1 MNHQLTIDWPG
12 IDTVLLDM
20 DGTLLDLHFDNYFWR
35 EHLPRAYA
43 QRHGITLEK
52 SRSRLYP
59 YFEAQEGTMNWY
71 CVDYWSRELDMDIAL
86 LKEEVAHLIA
96 VHPRVIDFLKFL
108 RKTGK
113 HRVLV
118 TNAHH
123 KSLALKLKHTPLGA
137 HLDKIVC
144 AHDLGLPKE
153 NTAFWK
159 RLHRVMSFDPATTLL
174 IDDNLQVLD
183 SAARHGIAH
192 LVAVARPDSRQ
203 PVRPTGNFSAV
214 ANLGQLIGPSA

>member
-1 MNHQLTIDWPG
+1 MNERLKIDWTS
-12 IDTVLLDM
+12 IATVLLDM
-20 DGTLLDLHFDNYFWR
+20 DGTLLDLHFDNHFWR
-35 EHLPRAYA
+35 EHLPARYA
-43 QRHGITLEK
+43 QKHGLTDEQA
-52 SRSRLYP
+52 RRRLYER
-59 YFEAQEGTMNWY
+59 FAAQEATMNWY

-153 NTAFWK
+153 NAAFWK

-214 ANLGQLIGPSA
+214 ADPGQLIGPSA

>member
-1 MNHQLTIDWPG
+1 MNHQLTIDWSG

-43 QRHGITLEK
+43 QRRGIALEK
-52 SRSRLYP
+52 ARSRLYP

-108 RKTGK
+108 RKMEK
-113 HRVLV
+113 RRVLV

-123 KSLALKLKHTPLGA
+123 KSLALKMKHTPLGA

-153 NTAFWK
+153 NAAFWK